1 MPDRPST
8 VSITMQRVALQVR
21 IGEHAWEQDS
31 AQRLLL
37 DLTLEFDPQDYFAQ
51 HGGYVN
57 YDPLRNFLQ
66 ELQGKPHINRLE
78 DFARGILK
86 ACFAMT
92 PAQRVRLSVIK
103 PDIFPEMAGVG
114 VVFDAAR
121 ADFAS

>member
-1 MPDRPST
+1 MSDRPST

-37 DLTLEFDPQDYFAQ
+37 DLTLEFDLQDYFAQ

-92 PAQRVRLSVIK
+92 PAQRARLSVIK